1 MIAKSTK
8 RRMVAEKSN
17 KENSNRRKTATGGNS
32 NRRKPV
38 MAVAES
44 AYMIQDFSY
53 GSCLGCII
61 NLSCL
66 CSLSGLNSPS
76 SPQQPPAALA
86 APAASVAPA
95 ASFPLSHPQ
104 PGKKSRGASALRLKL
119 LSHKTAATYSPTC
132 AVPSA

>member
-1 MIAKSTK
+1 MRKKDRKKGLRKMIAKSTK

-17 KENSNRRKTATGGNS
+17 KENS

-66 CSLSGLNSPS
+66 CSLSGLNSLSSPS
-76 SPQQPPAALA
+76 SPSCP
-86 APAASVAPA
+86 SC
-95 ASFPLSHPQ
+95 LSRREKRAEEPQ
-104 PGKKSRGASALRLKL
+104 PCG
-119 LSHKTAATYSPTC
+119 
-132 AVPSA
+132 